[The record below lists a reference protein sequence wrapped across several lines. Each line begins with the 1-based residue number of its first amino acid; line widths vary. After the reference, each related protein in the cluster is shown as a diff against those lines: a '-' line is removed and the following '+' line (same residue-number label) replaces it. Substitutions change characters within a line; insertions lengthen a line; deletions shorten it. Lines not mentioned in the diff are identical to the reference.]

1 MSNSAPDSHG
11 INDGG
16 HELTVERVISGHPA
30 AVFDAFLR

>member
-16 HELTVERVISGHPA
+16 HELTVERVISGRPA